1 MKRLIILGSNG
12 MLGSEVSRVA
22 RESGLKVIEVS
33 RSSDVL
39 FEAESMDFDQVA
51 VKLGLGETDWLVNCI
66 GWIPQKSSGDEV
78 VDVHLADLLN
88 TSLPGQISRS
98 RKKHGFH
105 WIQIGT
111 DCVFDGKNGGY
122 TELSPKNGT
131 DLYGLSKIAG
141 EASSDGAIQIRCSI
155 VGRDERTHS
164 GIYSW
169 FKSAIKNSKVSGYTN
184 HRWNGV
190 TTTAF
195 ARLAVGFVNQDWTQ
209 PMDQHWIP
217 KDVVSKH
224 ELLQLFASSL
234 GEKTGDIQRT
244 AASETVDRELRTL
257 NPEINSRLWA
267 IAGYPQVPTIESL
280 CQEFIKIDR
289 ELGFSNEQK

>member
-1 MKRLIILGSNG
+1 
-12 MLGSEVSRVA
+12 
-22 RESGLKVIEVS
+22 
-33 RSSDVL
+33 
-39 FEAESMDFDQVA
+39 MDFDQIA

-78 VDVHLADLLN
+78 ADANFAELLN
-88 TSLPGQISRS
+88 TSLPAQISGS
-98 RKKHGFH
+98 RKKNGFH

-111 DCVFDGKNGGY
+111 DCVFDGKSGGY

-131 DLYGLSKIAG
+131 DLYAG
-141 EASSDGAIQIRCSI
+141 EALSDGALQIRCSI
-155 VGRDERTHS
+155 VGRDVRTHS

-169 FKSAIKNSKVSGYTN
+169 FKSSIQDGKVNGYTN

-195 ARLAVGFVNQDWTQ
+195 ARLAVGLVSQNWTQ

-224 ELLQLFASSL
+224 DLLVLFASSL
-234 GEKTGDIQRT
+234 GERVDDVQRT
-244 AASETVDRELRTL
+244 AANETVDRELGTV
-257 NPEINSRLWA
+257 NPEVNSQLWT

-289 ELGFSNEQK
+289 ELGFSNDQ

>member
-1 MKRLIILGSNG
+1 

-22 RESGLKVIEVS
+22 RESGLEVIEVS
-33 RSSDVL
+33 RRSDVP

-51 VKLGLGETDWLVNCI
+51 VKLRLGEKDWLVNCI

-78 VDVHLADLLN
+78 ADAYLAELLN
-88 TSLPGQISRS
+88 TSLPDQISRS
-98 RKKHGFH
+98 REKHGFH

-111 DCVFDGKNGGY
+111 DCVFDGKSGGY

-131 DLYGLSKIAG
+131 DLYGRSKIAG
-141 EASSDGAIQIRCSI
+141 EVLSGGAIQIRCSI
-155 VGRDERTHS
+155 VGRDVRTHS

-169 FKSAIKNSKVSGYTN
+169 FKSAIKNAKVSGYTN
-184 HRWNGV
+184 HRWNGA

-195 ARLAVGFVNQDWTQ
+195 AHLAVGLVSQNWTQ
-209 PMDQHWIP
+209 PMVQHWIP
-217 KDVVSKH
+217 KDVVSKY

-234 GEKTGDIQRT
+234 GEKADDIQRI
-244 AASETVDRELRTL
+244 AATETVDRELGTV
-257 NPEINSRLWA
+257 NPEVNSQLWA
-267 IAGYPQVPTIESL
+267 IAGYPQVPTIKSL
-280 CQEFIKIDR
+280 CQEFIEIDR

>member
-1 MKRLIILGSNG
+1 LKRLIVLGANG

-33 RSSDVL
+33 RSSYVP

-51 VKLGLGETDWLVNCI
+51 IELGLGDTDWLVNCI

-78 VDVHLADLLN
+78 ADAHLAELLN
-88 TSLPGQISRS
+88 TSLPDQISRS
-98 RKKHGFH
+98 QKKHGFH

-111 DCVFDGKNGGY
+111 DCVFDGKSGGY

-131 DLYGLSKIAG
+131 DLYGRSKIAG
-141 EASSDGAIQIRCSI
+141 EALSDGAIQIRCSI
-155 VGRDERTHS
+155 VGRDDRTHS

-169 FKSAIKNSKVSGYTN
+169 FKSSIQGGKVSGYTN

-195 ARLAVGFVNQDWTQ
+195 ARLAVGLVSQNWTQ

-217 KDVVSKH
+217 QDSVSKFD
-224 ELLQLFASSL
+224 LLALFASSL
-234 GEKTGDIQRT
+234 GEKPGEVQRT
-244 AASETVDRELRTL
+244 AANETVDRELGTV
-257 NPEINSRLWA
+257 NPEVNSQLWA
-267 IAGYPQVPTIESL
+267 IAGYPEVPTIESL
-280 CQEFIKIDR
+280 CKEFIKIDR
-289 ELGFSNEQK
+289 ELGFSNEQ

>member
-1 MKRLIILGSNG
+1 LKRLIVLGSNG

-22 RESGLKVIEVS
+22 RASGLEVIEVS
-33 RSSDVL
+33 RSSDEP

-51 VKLGLGETDWLVNCI
+51 VKLGLCDTDWLVNCI
-66 GWIPQKSSGDEV
+66 GWIPQKSSGDEAA
-78 VDVHLADLLN
+78 DAYLAELLN

-111 DCVFDGKNGGY
+111 DCVFDGKSGGY

-131 DLYGLSKIAG
+131 DLYGRSKIAG
-141 EASSDGAIQIRCSI
+141 EELSDGAIQIRCSI
-155 VGRDERTHS
+155 VGRDVRTHS

-169 FKSAIKNSKVSGYTN
+169 LKSAIGGGKVSGYTN

-195 ARLAVGFVNQDWTQ
+195 ARLAVGLVSQNWIQ
-209 PMDQHWIP
+209 PMNQHWVP
-217 KDVVSKH
+217 QDVVSKY
-224 ELLQLFASSL
+224 ELLQLFAKNL
-234 GEKTGDIQRT
+234 GERADEIQRT
-244 AASETVDRELRTL
+244 AANETVDRELGTV
-257 NPEINSRLWA
+257 NPEVNSQLWA
-267 IAGYPQVPTIESL
+267 IAGYPQVPAIESL

-289 ELGFSNEQK
+289 ELGFSNEE

>member
-1 MKRLIILGSNG
+1 

-22 RESGLKVIEVS
+22 TESGLEVIEVS
-33 RSSDVL
+33 RSSEVP

-51 VKLGLGETDWLVNCI
+51 VKLGLGDTDWLVNCI

-78 VDVHLADLLN
+78 ADAYLAELLN

-98 RKKHGFH
+98 REKHGFH

-111 DCVFDGKNGGY
+111 DCVFDGKSGDY
-122 TELSPKNGT
+122 TELSPKNGS
-131 DLYGLSKIAG
+131 DLYGRSKIGG
-141 EASSDGAIQIRCSI
+141 EELSHGAIQIRCSI
-155 VGRDERTHS
+155 VGRDVRTHS

-169 FKSAIKNSKVSGYTN
+169 FKSSIREGKVNGYTN

-195 ARLAVGFVNQDWTQ
+195 AHLAVGLVSQNWTQ
-209 PMDQHWIP
+209 PMNQHWIP
-217 KDVVSKH
+217 KDVVSKY
-224 ELLQLFASSL
+224 ELLQLFAKTL
-234 GEKTGDIQRT
+234 GEKPGAIQKT
-244 AASETVDRELRTL
+244 AANETVDRELGTV
-257 NPEINSRLWA
+257 NPHLHSQLWT

-280 CQEFIKIDR
+280 CKEFIKIDR
-289 ELGFSNEQK
+289 ELGFSDEQK